1 MRHLQYNRMR
11 VPRIFYCRES
21 HRGCFPLWRLRTLCF
36 DLGCA
41 TIEKKEA
48 AEFAGRKAMGK
59 KLRLLFIGNSHTYYN
74 DMPLMAAKKARAAGY
89 DCEVTMIAHGGWFL
103 EQHVAEPDVR
113 FDILFGNYDYVILQ
127 EHAHPFGPEEKFFDA
142 ARKLNAWIREANS
155 TPVIYMT
162 WAMKEEEAVQPRMTK
177 AHQEIAEEIDA
188 LLAPVGEEWWQYKK
202 NHPEIEMYAED
213 GAHASPAG
221 SDLAASCIWETI
233 RADLEKK

>member
-1 MRHLQYNRMR
+1 M
-11 VPRIFYCRES
+11 
-21 HRGCFPLWRLRTLCF
+21 
-36 DLGCA
+36 
-41 TIEKKEA
+41 
-48 AEFAGRKAMGK
+48 
-59 KLRLLFIGNSHTYYN
+59 
-74 DMPLMAAKKARAAGY
+74 
-89 DCEVTMIAHGGWFL
+89 
-103 EQHVAEPDVR
+103 R

-127 EHAHPFGPEEKFFDA
+127 EHAHPFGPEEKFFEA
-142 ARKLNAWIREANS
+142 ARKLNTWIREANS